1 LILRLSCPS
10 CRKDSYSASAEAFK
24 PCPYCGI
31 VYSGKHGME
40 RRNEDRLDK
49 PVDMAFSYK
58 GANLQATPLNVSR
71 NGLTVKI
78 SSPPVLPIGD
88 LMDIQWRNSNLS
100 ARIMWVMKEP
110 YSSLT
115 GLKIL
120 NEGISLVD

>member
-1 LILRLSCPS
+1 
-10 CRKDSYSASAEAFK
+10 
-24 PCPYCGI
+24 
-31 VYSGKHGME
+31 ME
-40 RRNEDRLDK
+40 RRNEERSDK
-49 PVDMAFSYK
+49 PVDMALSYK
-58 GANLQATPLNVSR
+58 GTNLQATAMNVSK

-88 LMDIQWRNSNLS
+88 LMDIQWRNSILK

-115 GLKIL
+115 GLKVL

>member
-1 LILRLSCPS
+1 LILRLACPS
-10 CRKDSYSASAEAFK
+10 CLKDSYSASAEAFN

-40 RRNEDRLDK
+40 RRNEERLDN
-49 PVDMAFSYK
+49 PVDMALSYK
-58 GANLQATPLNVSR
+58 GTNLQATALNVSR

-88 LMDIQWRNSNLS
+88 SMDIQWRNSILK

>member
-1 LILRLSCPS
+1 MLRLACPS
-10 CRKDSYSASAEAFK
+10 CRKDSYSASAEAFN

-31 VYSGKHGME
+31 VYSGKHGIE
-40 RRNEDRLDK
+40 RRNEDRFDK
-49 PVDMAFSYK
+49 PVDMTFSYK
-58 GANLQATPLNVSR
+58 GADLQVTPLNVSGK
-71 NGLTVKI
+71 GLTVKI

-88 LMDIQWRNSNLS
+88 LMDIQWRNSNLR